1 MSTRIRAAVLGAA
14 GARLALAL
22 CGVAALTTFLA
33 AAGPRELASARDA
46 AARQTAA
53 ALPWF
58 EASVNVS
65 ANWVPLASVP
75 TTVLTPAQSSAYGRA
90 VEAQFRAPISVPHQG
105 VRTWLS
111 AAPQQLTSAAPS
123 ATTSAGPPSIQV
135 SYDSGLAADARLVSG
150 HLPAGASGGP
160 TGPKPLVLQ
169 VAVTQ
174 PTAARYQLHP
184 GSVMPLTIV
193 SGRSVQLLVTGIVAP
208 RPGAAFWQSTASVPD
223 PVEIS
228 AGSGFVVDGFRAAQ
242 AGPHAQRWDSGAF
255 VGPAELQAMQWMLT
269 SKTIFGGWYFPVSLA
284 GITPAAMPTLASA
297 VSAVVASNVAT
308 SAEGSFSFTSPAI
321 SSELPGALASI
332 QAQLSDTSNIDD
344 LVIGGIF
351 AGGLLLMLLCG
362 GLAADRYG
370 PEFALKRARGASL
383 GQIAAQGSLRS
394 LGVAGPGVVAGF
406 ALSLL
411 AVRNGVPLATGWL
424 LPLLTALIAVGSVP
438 ARLAWRLR
446 GPVTPRDAER
456 DEVAAPRRSRRRLV
470 AELTLVLAGVA
481 AVVALRVN
489 GTGAGGDLALA
500 SPILIAVAA
509 AIAVARLYP
518 IPVRALLPL
527 ATRRRGPVG
536 FLGLASAGRS
546 GLSAILPALVLVLT
560 LTLAAFGWMLAAT
573 VTSGQVTNSWIN
585 SGADAVITV
594 SGNNAISVT
603 AQRAVDAVPGVRH
616 SALAYVE
623 AGTTEFAPSL
633 YPPHQGSFAVGL
645 AVVSPGQYA
654 ALASS
659 TPWPAFPASSLS
671 RRPGPVP
678 VLVSDA
684 AAAAEPGQGAPG
696 ARQILEL
703 DGIRLPV
710 VVVGNISATPAFPAG
725 GSYVVMPQW
734 AEADFP
740 VIAGPATLLVTGSS
754 IPTAALTRAADRT
767 MPSPRIVLRSQLLS
781 SVRTA
786 TANYAVRLFL
796 LSVWAAAALSA
807 FALLFGLAATSQARR
822 QLRSRMSALGMSG
835 QQIRALSLTS
845 PLALLVVAVLG
856 MVLAALT
863 LILVSGQAVNLAA
876 LTGAASATG
885 VSLSLP
891 AILITA
897 AAAIVLALAVTA
909 TEDALAA
916 RAETV
921 TALRTEEAR

>member
-1 MSTRIRAAVLGAA
+1 MSARLRAAVVGSA

-22 CGVAALTTFLA
+22 FGVAALTTFLA
-33 AAGPRELASARDA
+33 AAGPRELASARYT
-46 AARQTAA
+46 AARQAA
-53 ALPWF
+53 AELPWY
-58 EASVNVS
+58 EASINVTAS
-65 ANWVPLASVP
+65 WVPQPQVS
-75 TTVLTPAQSSAYGRA
+75 TTVLTPADNSSYIRA
-90 VEAQFRAPISVPHQG
+90 LQTQFRAPISVPSQG
-105 VRTWLS
+105 VRSWLS
-111 AAPQQLTSAAPS
+111 AAPQQLSQAAPS
-123 ATTSAGPPSIQV
+123 AITSAGLPSIQV
-135 SYDSGLAADARLVSG
+135 SYDSALAADARAISG
-150 HLPAGASGGP
+150 HMPGSASGSPAGRS
-160 TGPKPLVLQ
+160 PLVIQ

-174 PTAARYQLHP
+174 PTAARYQLRP
-184 GSVMPLTIV
+184 GSVMPLTLV
-193 SGRSVQLLVTGIVAP
+193 SGRPVKLMVTGIVAP
-208 RPGAAFWQSTASVPD
+208 RPGAVFWQSTAAVPN
-223 PVEIS
+223 PMLI
-228 AGSGFVVDGFRAAQ
+228 G
-242 AGPHAQRWDSGAF
+242 AGPAQTWESGAF
-255 VGPAELQAMQWMLT
+255 VGAAELQAVQWLLAG
-269 SKTIFGGWYFPVSLA
+269 KTIYGGWYFPVNLDHLN
-284 GITPAAMPTLASA
+284 PAAMPTLAAS
-297 VSAVVASNVAT
+297 VSAVLASNVAT
-308 SAEGSFSFTSPAI
+308 SAEGSFSFVSPTL

-332 QAQLSDTSNIDD
+332 QAQLSDTTNIDD

-383 GQIAAQGSLRS
+383 RQVAAQGLLRS
-394 LGVAGPGVVAGF
+394 VGVAGPGVVAGF

-411 AVRNGVPLATGWL
+411 TVRNGVPLATGWL

-456 DEVAAPRRSRRRLV
+456 DEVVAPRRSRRRLV
-470 AELTLVLAGVA
+470 AELTLVAAALA

-489 GTGAGGDLALA
+489 GVSAGGDLALA
-500 SPILIAVAA
+500 SPVLIAAA
-509 AIAVARLYP
+509 ASIAVARLYP

-573 VTSGQVTNSWIN
+573 VTSGQVTSSWVN

-594 SGNNAISVT
+594 SGNDVISVA
-603 AQRAVDAVPGVRH
+603 AQRAVAAVPGVRH

-623 AGTTEFAPSL
+623 ASTTPFAPSL
-633 YPPHQGSFAVGL
+633 YPAHRGGVPVGL
-645 AVVSPGQYA
+645 AVVSPRQYA

-659 TPWPAFPASSLS
+659 TPWPAFPAASLS

-678 VLVSDA
+678 ILVSDT
-684 AAAAEPGQGAPG
+684 AAAAEPGQGVTG
-696 ARQILEL
+696 ARQVLEL

-710 VVVGNISATPAFPAG
+710 VVAGTVSVTPAFPAG

-740 VIAGPATLLVTGSS
+740 SIAGPATLLVTGSS
-754 IPTAALTRAADRT
+754 ISTVALTRVADQT
-767 MPSPRIVLRSQLLS
+767 MPSPRIVLRAQLLR

-786 TANYAVRLFL
+786 AANYAVRLFL

-807 FALLFGLAATSQARR
+807 FALLFGLAATSQTRR

-835 QQIRALSLTS
+835 QQIRALSLTD
-845 PLALLVVAVLG
+845 PLALLAVAVLG
-856 MVLAALT
+856 MVVAALT
-863 LILVSGQAVNLAA
+863 LILISGEAVNLAA
-876 LTGAASATG
+876 LTGATAATG
-885 VSLSLP
+885 VSLSVP

-897 AAAIVLALAVTA
+897 AAAIVLALVVTA

-916 RAETV
+916 RAGTA